1 MEEPQNKSELI
12 NIAELAARLEEE
24 QGPFFSIVSAMGD
37 GVSVQDLD
45 LRVLYSND
53 ANNER
58 FGDDLVGRHCFEI
71 YEHRDTACDECPLLE
86 SLRTGKVTRAIRY
99 GIGKDDRQIIGE
111 IVAAPIRNS
120 RGEVVAGVEV
130 VRDITTQEHDRE
142 ELEKKTRRL
151 EQLAAVSREISS
163 GLDLGQILKSVVKST
178 VQLAGADAGT
188 VAILDERRQMITYPF
203 HFNMPPEM
211 AQVEV
216 HTGTGLAWQ
225 VMQTGEPLIFN
236 DYPAEPLHVPQF
248 SDAGVHTLLAVPL
261 MIGERRLGTLGLF
274 GMSAE
279 HTFTEEKKDLV
290 LAVARQAAL
299 AIDNARLFGEVTDRL
314 RVQQELT
321 RSALSIASG
330 LKLDEVLR
338 QVIRSAAQV
347 VHADAAAMALL
358 DEDRDVVIFPQVF
371 NLPGDF
377 SGILTPRSEGISS
390 GVIDTG
396 QPRIENDYPSA
407 PDKREE
413 FVAAG
418 VRAVAS
424 VPLVVG
430 GRSIGAI
437 GVMDTGSGH
446 IFAQED
452 LDILAII
459 STQAAV
465 AVENARLYGRLSDS
479 ARQLE
484 QRVQERTEALSRMF
498 MESERKSRELE
509 AANLR
514 LREVDRLKS
523 EFLANMSHEL
533 RTPLNSIIGFSK
545 LILDGLDGEISD
557 EQRHDIDIV
566 HTNGHE
572 LLRLIDD
579 LLNLAKIEAGRV
591 TLFRE
596 PVVCGDLVR
605 DVVTSLGATASEK
618 GLSLVIDLADDIR
631 MIDADIGKLR
641 QILVNLVGNA
651 IKFTEAGTITVAI
664 EQTPSDT
671 VFSVRDSGPGLSP
684 EAMAQIFDRFHQVQP
699 GMAERGGVGLGLT
712 ISKRFVEMHGG
723 KIWVESEVGAG
734 STFLFSIPGR
744 LGPRAETEA
753 PVVGEGEAGSG

>member
-1 MEEPQNKSELI
+1 MTEPQKNSELI
-12 NIAELAARLEEE
+12 NIRDLSARLEEE
-24 QGPFFSIVSAMGD
+24 QGPFFSILSAIGD
-37 GVSVQDLD
+37 GVSVQDMD
-45 LRVLYSND
+45 LRVLYSNE
-53 ANNER
+53 ANKER
-58 FGDDLVGRHCFEI
+58 FGDDLVGRRCFEI
-71 YEHRDTACDECPLLE
+71 YEQRDAACDECPLLD
-86 SLRTGKVTRAIRY
+86 SLKTGKVTRVIRY

-111 IVAAPIRNS
+111 IVAAPIRNT
-120 RGEVVAGVEV
+120 RGEIVAGVEV
-130 VRDITTQEHDRE
+130 VRDITTQERDRE
-142 ELEKKTRRL
+142 ELKKKTRRL

-163 GLDLGQILKSVVKST
+163 GLDLGQILESVVKSA
-178 VQLAGADAGT
+178 VRLAGADAGT

-203 HFNMPPEM
+203 HYNMPPQM

-216 HTGTGLAWQ
+216 PTGTGLAWQ

-236 DYPAEPLHVPQF
+236 DYPSEPLHVPQF

-261 MIGERRLGTLGLF
+261 MIGERRLGMLGLF

-279 HTFTEEKKDLV
+279 HIFTEEKKNMV
-290 LAVARQAAL
+290 LAVAHQASL
-299 AIDNARLFGEVTDRL
+299 AIDNARLFGEVKDRL

-338 QVIRSAAQV
+338 HVIRSAAQV
-347 VHADAAAMALL
+347 VRADAAAIALL
-358 DEDRDVVIFPQVF
+358 DEDRDVVIFPYVF

-377 SGILTPRSEGISS
+377 SHTAASRSEGISS
-390 GVIDTG
+390 GVIDSG

-407 PDKREE
+407 PDRREE

-418 VRAVAS
+418 VMAVAS

-446 IFAQED
+446 IFGQED

-479 ARQLE
+479 ALQLE

-498 MESERKSRELE
+498 KESERKSRELE
-509 AANLR
+509 AANLK

-545 LILDGLDGEISD
+545 LILDGLDGEIGD
-557 EQRHDIDIV
+557 EQRHDLEIV
-566 HTNGHE
+566 HDNGHE

-605 DVVTSLGATASEK
+605 DVVTSLSAAAAEK
-618 GLSLVIDLADDIR
+618 GLSLGVDLPDDIR
-631 MIDADIGKLR
+631 MIEADIGKLR

-684 EAMAQIFDRFHQVQP
+684 GETEMIFDRFHQVQP

-723 KIWVESEVGAG
+723 KMWVESEAGVG
-734 STFLFSIPGR
+734 STFRFSIPE
-744 LGPRAETEA
+744 RASNKTAGEA
-753 PVVGEGEAGSG
+753 PVTGGGEAIS